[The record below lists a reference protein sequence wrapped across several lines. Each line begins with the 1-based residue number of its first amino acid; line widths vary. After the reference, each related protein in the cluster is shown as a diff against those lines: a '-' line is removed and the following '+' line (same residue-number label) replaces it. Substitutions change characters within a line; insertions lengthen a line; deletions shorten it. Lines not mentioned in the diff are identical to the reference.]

1 MIVTVREPS
10 MATATKPTFI
20 TPLGGTLDP
29 KFELSR
35 KYPTV
40 GYLTKPINLTV
51 TVIPPKGIGDQF
63 KDFWAAYGQFV
74 GIFAGAFVCAFAKQ
88 MFDKIKQRKEKE

>member
-1 MIVTVREPS
+1 

-40 GYLTKPINLTV
+40 GYLTKPANFTV
-51 TVIPPKGIGDQF
+51 TVVAPMSITEQF
-63 KDFWAAYGQFV
+63 KDFWVTYGTPLAILAG
-74 GIFAGAFVCAFAKQ
+74 GIVGAFSTFFIDYLRSKRVHTQ
-88 MFDKIKQRKEKE
+88 